1 MLNLAENLLP
11 YILAL
16 TFFPLIILA
25 LIAVVFI
32 ALITGSTIIFIA
44 QHIRKALKKLRKTH

>member
-1 MLNLAENLLP
+1 MLSLIENLLP

-32 ALITGSTIIFIA
+32 ALITGSTILLIA